1 MRTIRLALLVFGVSI
16 SAASQNS
23 SQSQPDTTPAPAF
36 GQSAPVLNPEN
47 PPVSGLDTPG
57 LDLHTATRSFFS
69 PALQVSESG
78 DSNGANQIG
87 STGAD
92 SITRVLGAFDLQQF
106 WPKSDLFLE
115 YLGGGAFY
123 SSPFDVQQLQAV
135 GLDAVTRWRTG
146 QLTLR
151 DAFNYLPDGSFQIGT
166 VGGLPGFGL
175 ASGTGTGA
183 QIGGLPGTFGSGQF
197 GSVGNI
203 PRLSNTAI
211 LDAVQALNPVS
222 AITMAVGFANAHFYD
237 SGCSGDGCLINSD
250 LLTAEGGYSHLLSRH
265 DQIGVVY
272 AFQLLQFP
280 IVTGG
285 QIYNDVLYLR
295 WSHLITGRLSLSV
308 GVGPQYTELEEQGQY
323 NKNWSVSGRFLLRYK
338 IGRASVM
345 ASYEKF
351 TSPGS
356 GFYAGADTQVA
367 RLGYKRPVGRT
378 WDFYGDVDY
387 SNNKRL
393 QTLFSG
399 GVPLGVN
406 TGSYNEGSAGFVLRK
421 HLGRTYDFFVAY
433 RFSDVSFATGTTFPT
448 SLCPS
453 GNCTTTERN
462 AGAIGVEWHPTPT
475 RIE

>member
-1 MRTIRLALLVFGVSI
+1 MVPSK
-16 SAASQNS
+16 
-23 SQSQPDTTPAPAF
+23 
-36 GQSAPVLNPEN
+36 SAPLV
-47 PPVSGLDTPG
+47 VS
-57 LDLHTATRSFFS
+57 R
-69 PALQVSESG
+69 
-78 DSNGANQIG
+78 G
-87 STGAD
+87 S
-92 SITRVLGAFDLQQF
+92 V
-106 WPKSDLFLE
+106 W
-115 YLGGGAFY
+115 
-123 SSPFDVQQLQAV
+123 
-135 GLDAVTRWRTG
+135 
-146 QLTLR
+146 
-151 DAFNYLPDGSFQIGT
+151 
-166 VGGLPGFGL
+166 L
-175 ASGTGTGA
+175 AAAGTGA

-250 LLTAEGGYSHLLSRH
+250 QLTVEGGYSHLLSRH

-280 IVTGG
+280 IITGG

-323 NKNWSVSGRFLLRYK
+323 IKNWSVSGRFLLRYK

-356 GFYAGADTQVA
+356 GFFAGADTQVA
-367 RLGYKRPVGRT
+367 QLGYRRPVGRT

-393 QTLFSG
+393 QTPENPT
-399 GVPLGVN
+399 VGVN

-433 RFSDVSFATGTTFPT
+433 RFSDVSFATGATFPT